1 MSLLMLKRIALV
13 AAAAAFLA
21 GCQKEETAEQPDP
34 VVRVETVRLA
44 PLAETRTYTGVVTP
58 RIEVAEAFRVG
69 GKVAARLVDVG
80 DTVQEGQILARLDP
94 VDLNLQLEQ
103 RRAELRAATASLAK
117 AEADVARARTLFKRG
132 HVTQAAID
140 AQSLAVDEARSRHEQ
155 AERTVALAANQMD
168 YSELKASATG
178 VVSAAAAEAGQVV
191 SPGQTVIN
199 IARLDEKEVEV
210 AIPESRLADLD
221 GSQATVALWAG
232 GETYAAHLREVS
244 PEANGTSRTYA
255 VRFSI
260 PQAGEAVR
268 LGMTATVSLTKGDPA
283 PVARVPMTAL
293 LDDGRGPV
301 VFVVDPT
308 SSALER
314 RPVIVEAYQSE
325 NAVLSGG
332 LKGGEK
338 IVTLGV
344 QKLEAGAKVRL
355 AEIQSAS
362 AR

>member
-1 MSLLMLKRIALV
+1 MSPLILKRITVLAT
-13 AAAAAFLA
+13 AAMLLA
-21 GCQKEETAEQPDP
+21 GCQEEEAAEQPDP

-44 PLAETRTYTGVVTP
+44 PLAETRTYTGVVAP
-58 RIEVAEAFRVG
+58 RIELSEAFRVG

-80 DTVQEGQILARLDP
+80 DTVDEGQILARLDP

-103 RRAELRAATASLAK
+103 RRAESRAAVASLAK
-117 AEADVARARTLFKRG
+117 AQADAARAQTLFKRG

-140 AQSLAVDEARSRHEQ
+140 GQLLAVDEARSRHEQ
-155 AERTVALAANQMD
+155 AERSVALAANQMD
-168 YSELKASATG
+168 YSELRASAAG
-178 VVSAAAAEAGQVV
+178 VVSAAVAEAGQVV
-191 SPGQTVIN
+191 SPGQTVVS

-232 GETYAAHLREVS
+232 GETYPAQLREVS
-244 PEANGTSRTYA
+244 PEANGTSRTYP
-255 VRFSI
+255 VRFSV

-283 PVARVPMTAL
+283 LVARVPMTAL

-314 RPVIVEAYQSE
+314 RPVVVEAYQSK
-325 NAVLSGG
+325 NAIISAG

-344 QKLEAGAKVRL
+344 QKLEAGVKVRL
-355 AEIQSAS
+355 TEIQSAS